1 MNNTLSNI
9 VIFTAGAIIG
19 SVVTWKLVKT
29 KYEQIA
35 QEEID
40 EVREFY
46 AKKVDKLTHEEKS
59 EDAAE
64 VKSNVAKEEYAEYA
78 NVINGLNYANITKEE
93 VNKMGKP
100 YVITPEEYGDLDD
113 YDLVSLTYYADGYL
127 TDEQDNLIE
136 DVDNVVGVDS
146 LTHFGEYEDDSVF
159 VRNDSCTT
167 DYEILLDERNYLD
180 VINRNPH
187 LAEDE

>member
-40 EVREFY
+40 EVREYY
-46 AKKVDKLTHEEKS
+46 AKKVDEFTHKEES
-59 EDAAE
+59 EDTAE
-64 VKSNVAKEEYAEYA
+64 VKPKITKEEYTEYA
-78 NVINGLNYANITKEE
+78 NVINDLGYANITEEE